1 MWSKAFSS
9 VSRKLTLV
17 ILGRFRAFATSSY
30 TMLPDSARLLASKRE
45 RFGNACGWQ
54 SDRWILR
61 NLTVPWSPPL
71 TVWNVE
77 RCYNMLLHVHVV
89 SEKLLSA
96 SKWLSASKCH
106 RKFAKRG
113 NVLSR
118 SWSPWHFHSFL
129 SWPSST
135 LRRRPRS
142 WTRFSEPKDTEGHGF
157 RILKDAISDVIWCD
171 IWYSLNMLRLFF
183 LRSGFSIQV
192 SQDFDFGVTLVT

>member
-1 MWSKAFSS
+1 MVQSFQQRLQKTDLGYPWTFSCVCNIILYDAARFCKVTCLKAWTLWQCLWLAEWSMDSTKLDSPLVPSS
-9 VSRKLTLV
+9 NCVKCGKMLQHV
-17 ILGRFRAFATSSY
+17 TSCS
-30 TMLPDSARLLASKRE
+30 
-45 RFGNACGWQ
+45 C
-54 SDRWILR
+54 
-61 NLTVPWSPPL
+61 
-71 TVWNVE
+71 
-77 RCYNMLLHVHVV
+77 HVV

-113 NVLSR
+113 NVVSR

-171 IWYSLNMLRLFF
+171 I
-183 LRSGFSIQV
+183 
-192 SQDFDFGVTLVT
+192 